1 MLQKK
6 RLVNLKTKQ
15 WKLCKKKYQKKKQPK
30 KSLLK
35 KKRKKRAIVG
45 YETSSGLIY
54 I

>member
-15 WKLCKKKYQKKKQPK
+15 WKLCKKKYQKLKKK

-35 KKRKKRAIVG
+35 KKRKRRATVG